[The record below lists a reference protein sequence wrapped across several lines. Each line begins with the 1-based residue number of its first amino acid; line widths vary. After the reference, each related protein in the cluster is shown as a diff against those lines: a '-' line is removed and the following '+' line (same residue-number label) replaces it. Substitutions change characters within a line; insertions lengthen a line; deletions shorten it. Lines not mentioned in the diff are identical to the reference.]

1 MGKTMLILLFCF
13 IVILAIPMAQC
24 VELGPKAVEEW
35 FEKIP
40 HAKQK
45 LTKFHFYYHDVVS
58 GKNPTAI
65 TIAQPNTTAKPHFF
79 RYS

>member
-35 FEKIP
+35 FEKIQ